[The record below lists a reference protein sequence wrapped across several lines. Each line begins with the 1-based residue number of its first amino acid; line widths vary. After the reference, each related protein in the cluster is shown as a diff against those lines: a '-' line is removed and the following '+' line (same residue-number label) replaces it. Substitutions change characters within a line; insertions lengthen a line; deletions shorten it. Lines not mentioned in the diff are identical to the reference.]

1 MPDADKG
8 PTVWVALPR
17 HDVFSVDQLSST
29 DQSVSEERLGQSFY
43 TDDQSVS
50 EERLG
55 QSFYTMVDDVA
66 DRIADESEI
75 RRGKQFVLEQIG

>member
-1 MPDADKG
+1 M
-8 PTVWVALPR
+8 
-17 HDVFSVDQLSST
+17 
-29 DQSVSEERLGQSFY
+29 GQSFY

-55 QSFYTMVDDVA
+55 QSFYTDDQSCSEERLGQSFYTDDQSASEERLGQSFYTMVDDVA
-66 DRIADESEI
+66 DRIADKSEI